1 MARLLS
7 SKKSTYGSPYAYY
20 TVDVSLVGRTPTT
33 ATLLVEVTS
42 RLQYGSSYILT
53 GKGYGLVAGIYAG
66 GEWHEWTIKTESISW
81 RGTANHTSRATI
93 IVTGLS
99 TSTAAIGLSFRV
111 LRTSGAGNA
120 ARLNSISLGNISVGN
135 VAATYTGVKI
145 DTGDIDQTKATVTL
159 SAVPASVGYTR
170 EIIWYNGSIKIG
182 TSSISASSGAT
193 SFSQKLAGLLP
204 NTDYAV
210 KAVIYGG
217 GVVLSEKSITVS
229 TPQETGN
236 LTLKAQS
243 TYVTATVSGMFDA
256 PNYTRTIEVYAK
268 KSADKDYAPV
278 TTIKEQGKISSAN
291 ITGLISNMKY
301 DVKVIIKNGKTVL
314 KTLEKSIAT
323 IKDSSLIP
331 TARIEAIVQK
341 LGTKNCIVTWIV
353 NKAVAGTTYIVQ
365 AKPEG
370 DLEWTDLIELSS
382 VQSPIVV
389 VAKAGNIN
397 TVFRISSENEL
408 VAAGT
413 VNYSDEYEFYVCDDF
428 VWDLP
433 KAKGTPFLIT
443 ANEWNRLREY
453 AISRNRENGTEVDI
467 KTGRAGDDITAQTY
481 NIMKNAISKVST
493 VGIADKKRGEIITAA
508 DIDALRVAINKT
520 T

>member
-1 MARLLS
+1 M
-7 SKKSTYGSPYAYY
+7 
-20 TVDVSLVGRTPTT
+20 
-33 ATLLVEVTS
+33 
-42 RLQYGSSYILT
+42 
-53 GKGYGLVAGIYAG
+53 
-66 GEWHEWTIKTESISW
+66 
-81 RGTANHTSRATI
+81 
-93 IVTGLS
+93 
-99 TSTAAIGLSFRV
+99 
-111 LRTSGAGNA
+111 
-120 ARLNSISLGNISVGN
+120 
-135 VAATYTGVKI
+135 
-145 DTGDIDQTKATVTL
+145 
-159 SAVPASVGYTR
+159 
-170 EIIWYNGSIKIG
+170 
-182 TSSISASSGAT
+182 
-193 SFSQKLAGLLP
+193 
-204 NTDYAV
+204 
-210 KAVIYGG
+210 
-217 GVVLSEKSITVS
+217 
-229 TPQETGN
+229 
-236 LTLKAQS
+236 
-243 TYVTATVSGMFDA
+243 
-256 PNYTRTIEVYAK
+256 
-268 KSADKDYAPV
+268 
-278 TTIKEQGKISSAN
+278 
-291 ITGLISNMKY
+291 
-301 DVKVIIKNGKTVL
+301 
-314 KTLEKSIAT
+314 
-323 IKDSSLIP
+323 
-331 TARIEAIVQK
+331 
-341 LGTKNCIVTWIV
+341 
-353 NKAVAGTTYIVQ
+353 Q

-467 KTGRAGDDITAQTY
+467 KTVRAGDDITAQTY